1 MINLQIIE
9 IIGEFIRSITLVCFF
24 NRVMTPKNKKYSKI
38 FSIIMVIFY
47 YLMSSITMNNMA
59 YSMHDKKL
67 FLFIFSGYI
76 SVLIYP
82 LLFRKG
88 RLSEKFFWSSFYMS
102 MVLVSSFIVYI
113 TFSELLNT
121 TLSEILIQLNYKRG
135 ISMLVNR
142 FVQFLLLYIFLNNRK
157 NINLI
162 KYIKDNTLYVGG
174 IILILNQI
182 LIFIIEMDLIKGKY
196 IINLKTLIVVFM
208 LSVVHVLSIYILN
221 TLSKEIEEKFILKM
235 NLDRKIHD
243 KEIINMYTD
252 MIGWKHD
259 FRNHINMI
267 LGMLEV
273 STKEEVISY
282 INEINGNIRE
292 LDKNMYTDNIAI
304 NSILIT
310 KMKVIDEKNIKIN
323 LDLKIDSKIK
333 ISNVDICIIL
343 GNLLDNAIEA
353 CSIINGYKFIDL
365 KIVSK
370 NDKLIIKIIN
380 NTNGY
385 VNEVNGKFLSTKNN
399 YTNGIG
405 LIQIDNIIK
414 KYSGY
419 INRKHE
425 NNIFTT
431 HMML

>member
-121 TLSEILIQLNYKRG
+121 TLSEILIQLNYKRS

>member
-1 MINLQIIE
+1 M
-9 IIGEFIRSITLVCFF
+9 
-24 NRVMTPKNKKYSKI
+24 
-38 FSIIMVIFY
+38 
-47 YLMSSITMNNMA
+47 
-59 YSMHDKKL
+59 
-67 FLFIFSGYI
+67 
-76 SVLIYP
+76 
-82 LLFRKG
+82 
-88 RLSEKFFWSSFYMS
+88 
-102 MVLVSSFIVYI
+102 
-113 TFSELLNT
+113 
-121 TLSEILIQLNYKRG
+121 
-135 ISMLVNR
+135 
-142 FVQFLLLYIFLNNRK
+142 
-157 NINLI
+157 
-162 KYIKDNTLYVGG
+162 
-174 IILILNQI
+174 
-182 LIFIIEMDLIKGKY
+182 
-196 IINLKTLIVVFM
+196 
-208 LSVVHVLSIYILN
+208 N